1 MRLSIDTTHKY
12 APDSVGK
19 TRFIIDIRKVFLIC
33 LFFIF
38 LHPYSISLGGDGLSA
53 NYSFVL
59 LPLFYFLLR
68 RGVIRRPQKIY
79 LLFMGLYSIIFV
91 VASIYQLDLQEYS
104 LRRTISFFLFMT
116 IFSFMFMKIDAE
128 MVAAFKL
135 AIVGISVYFSLYT
148 ISTYF
153 SAGGA
158 ALGALAKTVV
168 GSQRFGFIYI
178 LAIWLVYQEKY
189 FSRLWPILKYPVL
202 FILLSGLLMTFSR
215 SGIVALL
222 GSFGIF
228 TVVNVIRWFRRPTHT
243 LIRKAIVSIS
253 ILSVLIIAV
262 VLFLPGTVE
271 FFDQRLFSYFLN
283 NSAVADDI
291 SNPEASEG
299 YRIFMIQK
307 ILGFVANN
315 PLTGSGY
322 LGVWILFSDHSGSAH
337 NQYSDVLFRT
347 GLPGFVLYLYLLFI
361 LIKFLYTNERA
372 LFWGTLGVLIYG
384 LFHETFKESQGAFVL
399 TFLLGMLAQRR
410 QLANYASR
418 RTIER
423 SLDTAQEYVTLRPHF
438 RPEKKLPQ

>member
-1 MRLSIDTTHKY
+1 MI
-12 APDSVGK
+12 G
-19 TRFIIDIRKVFLIC
+19 
-33 LFFIF
+33 FF
-38 LHPYSISLGGDGLSA
+38 
-53 NYSFVL
+53 
-59 LPLFYFLLR
+59 
-68 RGVIRRPQKIY
+68 
-79 LLFMGLYSIIFV
+79 SIIFV
-91 VASIYQLDLQEYS
+91 VASIYQFDFQEYS
-104 LRRTISFFLFMT
+104 LRRLISFFLFMT
-116 IFSFMFMKIDAE
+116 MFSYMFMKIDAE

-135 AIVGISVYFSLYT
+135 AIVGISVYFSLYA
-148 ISTYF
+148 IGTYF
-153 SAGGA
+153 SEGGA
-158 ALGALAKTVV
+158 ALGAYAKVVV

-189 FSRLWPILKYPVL
+189 FSRLWSILKYPVL
-202 FILLSGLLMTFSR
+202 FLLLSGLLMTFSR

-228 TVVNVIRWFRRPTHT
+228 AVVNIIRWFRRPTHT

-262 VLFLPGTVE
+262 YLFLPGAVK
-271 FFDQRLFSYFLN
+271 FFDQSLFLYFLN
-283 NSAVADDI
+283 NSAVADDL

-322 LGVWILFSDHSGSAH
+322 LGVWILFSDLSGSTH
-337 NQYSDVLFRT
+337 NQYFDVLFRT
-347 GLPGFVLYLYLLFI
+347 GLLGFVLYLYLLFK

-372 LFWGTLGVLIYG
+372 FFWGILGVLIYG

-410 QLANYASR
+410 QLANFASR

-423 SLDTAQEYVTLRPHF
+423 SLDTAQEYVTLRTHF
-438 RPEKKLPQ
+438 RL